1 MKFAD
6 PKNDIAFKRIFG
18 DEKHTEVLISF
29 LNSVLDFKGNK
40 QIKKVTLAN
49 PYQIPKIKDLKNTIL
64 DIKAK
69 TKTMKN
75 LL

>member
-29 LNSVLDFKGNK
+29 LNSVLDFKGK
-40 QIKKVTLAN
+40 RKIKEVKIVN
-49 PYQIPKIKDLKNTIL
+49 PYQVPKIKDLKNINTTVI
-64 DIKAK
+64 
-69 TKTMKN
+69 
-75 LL
+75 